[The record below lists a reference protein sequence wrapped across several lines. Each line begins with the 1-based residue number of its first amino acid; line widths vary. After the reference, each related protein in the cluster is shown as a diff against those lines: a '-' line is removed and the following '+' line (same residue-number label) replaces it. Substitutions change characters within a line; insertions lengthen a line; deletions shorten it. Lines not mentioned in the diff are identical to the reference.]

1 MSQTAILMEKQ
12 RETRRRKI
20 TANGQ
25 QDAWNFVVE
34 TGWNLLA
41 LRERLADEEET
52 RSYPRFQTG
61 SMAPGASPRIF
72 TDAFIAT
79 LKEAIAIIETQQ
91 SEATPA

>member
-1 MSQTAILMEKQ
+1 MQK
-12 RETRRRKI
+12 ETRHRKI

-34 TGWNLLA
+34 SGWNLSA
-41 LRERLADEEET
+41 LRKRLIDEEDT
-52 RSYPRFQTG
+52 RNYPRFQTG

-79 LKEAIAIIETQQ
+79 LKEVIAIIEIQQ

>member
-1 MSQTAILMEKQ
+1 MQKGN
-12 RETRRRKI
+12 RHRKI

-34 TGWNLLA
+34 SGWNLSA
-41 LRERLADEEET
+41 LRKRLIDEEDT
-52 RSYPRFQTG
+52 RNYPRFQTG

-79 LKEAIAIIETQQ
+79 LKEVIAIIEIQQ